1 MENEN
6 GKGKQRKGKEWKG
19 FSKRSNTQVETVA
32 NRSEAKPNE
41 TKIEANRNRSQT
53 AAGKGVQRGE
63 GGRVWQSEA
72 GNLCREIEILN
83 LPLHLSRISIW
94 PRVPETDMIQATEWG
109 WEGEK
114 RRGRGRGRG

>member
-1 MENEN
+1 ME
-6 GKGKQRKGKEWKG
+6 
-19 FSKRSNTQVETVA
+19 
-32 NRSEAKPNE
+32 
-41 TKIEANRNRSQT
+41 
-53 AAGKGVQRGE
+53 RGAE
-63 GGRVWQSEA
+63 GGRWRVWQSEA

-109 WEGEK
+109 CEGER